1 MKYKLG
7 RKAMKEFVAP
17 RPKLYSYLTENGCAE
32 KKKRDT
38 KKSVSSNKIS
48 NLKALK
54 SVWKTIRHY

>member
-1 MKYKLG
+1 
-7 RKAMKEFVAP
+7 MKEFVAP

>member
-17 RPKLYSYLTENGCAE
+17 RPKFYSYLTENGCAE

-38 KKSVSSNKIS
+38 KYQI
-48 NLKALK
+48 
-54 SVWKTIRHY
+54 